1 MIDYRNLRIEKKNRE
16 ISFIL
21 TSTVSTANELG
32 KNEDELN
39 FFHIKGVNSTDI
51 KTSLEVFPNIR
62 IFSNVKGV
70 NSMNGKSV
78 EKKNGDVSFILALLT
93 LKKNWKNF
101 KTGFNVSAVDAIDM
115 KKFNSSSFFFQ
126 FICH

>member
-1 MIDYRNLRIEKKNRE
+1 MNWE
-16 ISFIL
+16 
-21 TSTVSTANELG
+21 

-115 KKFNSSSFFFQ
+115 KKFNSSSFFSQ
-126 FICH
+126 FICR